1 MRRES
6 EGFFCLADRVN
17 INVVVASLVGVV
29 MALVVVVVAA
39 TAVVAVMAACGG
51 GCGSPPFRV
60 GGMSLGAWAD
70 AAWS

>member
-1 MRRES
+1 M
-6 EGFFCLADRVN
+6 
-17 INVVVASLVGVV
+17 VGVV